1 MPGSIDYRALFYRSP
16 NPYVLLAPDLTIV
29 AANDAYLRIT
39 ASRRDDLIG
48 RNLFDVF
55 PNEPDDP
62 NNKGALQLRESLE
75 RVLHTG
81 EPDTLAIIPYTVPRH
96 TPTGI
101 VVEERYW
108 SATHTP
114 ILNDRGDVKYILQHT
129 VDVTELHHLKQE
141 LRTAEAAL
149 DTGISREQL
158 EGGVLHRAQAV
169 QEANVILES
178 QRKHLLKLFEEAP
191 GFIAVLRGPEHVVQI
206 ANNTYRQLVG
216 QRDVVGMRVAD
227 AFPEVVGQG
236 FFELLDQVYQT
247 GEPYVGRRERIRL
260 RRRPDA
266 PPEEVYV
273 DFIYQPIF
281 EADGTISGIFVE
293 GHEVTDLVRA
303 QEELQELNQKLEQR
317 VEARTA
323 ELEARNRELQEFAY
337 VASHDLQEPLRK
349 VSSFADLVLAE
360 FGDVLGEEG
369 RHYLLRMQNAARRM
383 ATLIQDLL
391 AYSRVSTR
399 ARGFE
404 RVNLN
409 QIANEVLNDLQILIE
424 ETQGRVEL
432 DSLPEIDA
440 DPLQMRQLFQNL
452 IANALKFHRPDVPPV
467 VEVYGHT
474 ETDEEGGPIC
484 VLEFKDNGIGFPQQ
498 YVDRIFAPFQ
508 RLHSREEYQGTGI
521 GLAICRRIAER
532 HNGTITARSTP
543 GEGSVFIVRLPLYQ
557 HEEVGISDQSHA
569 QNYDAGDPAL

>member
-1 MPGSIDYRALFYRSP
+1 MIPITRAR
-16 NPYVLLAPDLTIV
+16 
-29 AANDAYLRIT
+29 
-39 ASRRDDLIG
+39 
-48 RNLFDVF
+48 
-55 PNEPDDP
+55 
-62 NNKGALQLRESLE
+62 QLRESLE

-281 EADGTISGIFVE
+281 EADGTIFGTFVE

-532 HNGTITARSTP
+532 HNGTITARSTL

-557 HEEVGISDQSHA
+557 HEEVGISDQPHA